1 MRIGVLTLAAVA
13 VASPLITN
21 LAYRSPSRTIKALEL
36 DIHAIH
42 EEASRLGKRM
52 DDSYTGNVTFPYG
65 VASGDPEKD
74 SVILWTMPRKL
85 DLGGELYWTLASMVN
100 DGLQQACM
108 AATPTHPFACSGRSA
123 PHPRTSPI
131 PAWSTTALCLPL
143 KMFASASRWRRL
155 VSRRTRST
163 TTVSNLAAAPN

>member
-1 MRIGVLTLAAVA
+1 MRIAILTLAAVA

-36 DIHAIH
+36 DIRAIH

-85 DLGGELYWTLASMVN
+85 DLQGELYWTLASTSMKGCNRLVWRRR
-100 DGLQQACM
+100 L
-108 AATPTHPFACSGRSA
+108 PTHLLAVEGQLLIQGLFQFQPGQQR
-123 PHPRTSPI
+123 
-131 PAWSTTALCLPL
+131 LC
-143 KMFASASRWRRL
+143 
-155 VSRRTRST
+155 VYH
-163 TTVSNLAAAPN
+163 